1 MTLYIIGNGFDM
13 AHHIK
18 CKYSDFQDY
27 LYEHY
32 FDYYENISQG
42 YGYSQELWTDFE
54 KMLPSCAT
62 YIEDNG
68 IQMGEE
74 MLDSIDY
81 DPMDDMGIGIWLDS
95 QYRFLN
101 RLPLYLRRWVESID
115 IIKPKMFRLQ
125 DDALFFTFN
134 YTATLEKVYSIEPD
148 RILHIHGFVEDKK
161 EELIIGHCD
170 RKTIEWAREKKQEAE
185 SVFADTNVSTYDR
198 IIKYC
203 EQTLKRTDLI
213 MEIHRF
219 FFEHIYNVDEV
230 IVIGHSLND
239 VDLPY
244 FKKIKE
250 AINVTAHWT
259 VYYHDPGDQKRFRK
273 IMNNMGIPNDA
284 LKVLP
289 SSELYLK

>member
-1 MTLYIIGNGFDM
+1 MTLYIIGNGFDI

-27 LYEHY
+27 LYERY

-54 KMLPSCAT
+54 KKLPSCAT

-134 YTATLEKVYSIEPD
+134 YTATLEKVYSIKIHESH
-148 RILHIHGFVEDKK
+148 LHIK
-161 EELIIGHCD
+161 
-170 RKTIEWAREKKQEAE
+170 
-185 SVFADTNVSTYDR
+185 
-198 IIKYC
+198 
-203 EQTLKRTDLI
+203 
-213 MEIHRF
+213 
-219 FFEHIYNVDEV
+219 
-230 IVIGHSLND
+230 
-239 VDLPY
+239 
-244 FKKIKE
+244 
-250 AINVTAHWT
+250 
-259 VYYHDPGDQKRFRK
+259 
-273 IMNNMGIPNDA
+273 
-284 LKVLP
+284 
-289 SSELYLK
+289 

>member
-1 MTLYIIGNGFDM
+1 MTLYIIGNGFDL
-13 AHHIK
+13 AHAIK
-18 CKYSDFQDY
+18 SQYSDFGDY
-27 LYEHY
+27 LSEKYP
-32 FDYYENISQG
+32 DYYESISQG
-42 YGYSQELWTDFE
+42 YGNSYALWTDFE
-54 KMLPSCAT
+54 TALPSCAT

-81 DPMDDMGIGIWLDS
+81 DPLDDMGIGSWLDS

-101 RLPLYLRRWVESID
+101 KLPLYLRRWVESID
-115 IIKPKMFRLQ
+115 IIKPKLFRLQ
-125 DDALFFTFN
+125 NDALFLTFN

-148 RILHIHGFVEDKK
+148 RVLHIHGFAEDKK
-161 EELIIGHCD
+161 DGLIIGHCD
-170 RKTIEWAREKKQEAE
+170 RKIIDWAREKKQEAE

-203 EQTLKRTDLI
+203 EQTLKRPDWIIGLH
-213 MEIHRF
+213 EI
-219 FFEHIYNVDEV
+219 FFENIYNVDQV

-244 FKKIKE
+244 FKKINESIDK
-250 AINVTAHWT
+250 TAHWT
-259 VYYHDPGDQKRFRK
+259 VYYHNPGDQNRFRK
-273 IMNNMGIPNDA
+273 KMINMGITNDA

-289 SSELYLK
+289 SSDLYL